1 MTASPT
7 PDFEP
12 YAKLVE
18 RFREIGYLG
27 SASSLL
33 GWDQET
39 YLPPSGIAFRA
50 KQGAYFSARI
60 HDLAT
65 AEEVGDW
72 LNACKDEG
80 LSDPVMAAN
89 VREWRHDYDRETKL
103 ETALVSEFK
112 EATSLALAAWQK
124 AREQS
129 DFSVFAP
136 HLEKIVEL
144 NHRKADAW
152 GYDECRY
159 DALLETYER
168 GARTSQLDAVFGSL
182 KPKVVEIV
190 QAAIER
196 SKEIPSDL
204 LAGEYPEAAQVA
216 FNREV
221 AEAIG
226 FDFAAGRI
234 DTTAHPFCSG
244 IAPGDT
250 RLTTRYNESDFTSSL
265 FGVLHEAGHGLYE
278 QGLRT
283 ELNGTPCGE
292 SVSLGIHES
301 QSRLWENHVG
311 RSRAFWERW
320 LPRAVHYFPHLAK
333 TSVEE
338 MTAAV
343 NRAEL
348 SHIRVEADEATYDLH
363 VMLRF
368 EMEKRLVA
376 GDLKVADL
384 PAAWNEEFEALF
396 GLPVRR
402 DAEGC
407 LQDIH
412 WSMGAIGYFPT
423 YSLGNLNASQL
434 YASALASN
442 SGIEAGLAAGE
453 YAPLLG
459 WLRENVHRC
468 GRQWLPDALMTTVT
482 GEPTRPDFH
491 LEHLRSR
498 YVRGEG

>member
-1 MTASPT
+1 MTEFTS

-12 YAKLVE
+12 YRNLTA
-18 RFREIGYLG
+18 RFREIAYLA

-39 YLPPSGIAFRA
+39 YMPPQGIAFRA

-60 HDLAT
+60 HELAT
-65 AEEVGDW
+65 SKEVGDW
-72 LNACKDEG
+72 LMACEDKDLG
-80 LSDPVMAAN
+80 DPVAAAN
-89 VREWRHDYDRETKL
+89 VREWRHDYDREIKL

-129 DFSVFAP
+129 DFSIFSP
-136 HLEKIVEL
+136 HLENLVQL

-168 GARTSQLDAVFGSL
+168 GARASQLDAVFGAL

-196 SKEIPSDL
+196 SKSIPGNL
-204 LAGEYPEAAQVA
+204 LEGDYPQAAQTA

-226 FDFAAGRI
+226 FDFDAGRI

-244 IAPGDT
+244 IAPGDV
-250 RLTTRYNESDFTSSL
+250 RLTTRYNERNFTSSL

-278 QGLRT
+278 QGLRP
-283 ELNGTPCGE
+283 ELYGTPCGE
-292 SVSLGIHES
+292 AVSLGIHES

-320 LPRAVHYFPHLAK
+320 LPRAVHYFPHLSK
-333 TSVEE
+333 ISIDE

-348 SHIRVEADEATYDLH
+348 SYIRVEADEATYDLH

-368 EMEKRLVA
+368 EMEKRLIS

-384 PAAWNEEFEALF
+384 PAAWNEEFEASF
-396 GLPVRR
+396 GLKVKQ
-402 DAEGC
+402 DSEGC

-412 WSMGAIGYFPT
+412 WSMGAFGYFPT

-434 YASALASN
+434 FAVAQKAAGVS
-442 SGIEAGLAAGE
+442 AGLAGGD
-453 YAPLLG
+453 YAPLLD
-459 WLRENVHRC
+459 WLRKNVHQR
-468 GRQWLPDALMTTVT
+468 GRQLLPDALMVATT
-482 GEPTRPDFH
+482 GGPTRAEFH
-491 LEHLRSR
+491 LEHLRAR
-498 YVRGEG
+498 YVRSEV

>member
-1 MTASPT
+1 MTDSSKLNCQ
-7 PDFEP
+7 P

-18 RFREIGYLG
+18 RFREISYLG
-27 SASSLL
+27 SASALL

-39 YLPPSGIAFRA
+39 YMPASAIAFRA
-50 KQGAYFSARI
+50 KQGAYFSARM
-60 HDLAT
+60 HELAT
-65 AEEVGDW
+65 GADVGDW
-72 LNACKDEG
+72 LMACEDAG
-80 LSDPVMAAN
+80 LTDPVAAAN

-103 ETALVSEFK
+103 ETALVAEFK
-112 EATSLALAAWQK
+112 EATSLGISAWQG
-124 AREQS
+124 AREKS
-129 DFSVFAP
+129 DFAIFQP
-136 HLEKIVEL
+136 HLEKLVEL
-144 NHRKADAW
+144 NMIKADAW
-152 GYDECRY
+152 GYEECRY

-168 GARTSQLDAVFGSL
+168 GARASQLDDVFGSL

-190 QAAIER
+190 QAALER
-196 SKEIPSDL
+196 SKSIPGDL
-204 LAGEYPEAAQVA
+204 LGGEYPQAQQMA

-226 FDFAAGRI
+226 FDFSAGRI

-244 IAPGDT
+244 LAPGDV
-250 RLTTRYNESDFTSSL
+250 RLTTRYNENDFTSSL

-278 QGLRT
+278 QGLQP
-283 ELNGTPCGE
+283 ELFGTPCGE
-292 SVSLGIHES
+292 AVSLGIHES

-320 LPRAVHYFPHLAK
+320 LPRAVHFFPHLAK
-333 TSVEE
+333 ISIDE

-368 EMEKRLVA
+368 EMEKRLVS

-384 PAAWNEEFEALF
+384 PAAWNEEFQSMF
-396 GLPVRR
+396 GLEVRQ

-412 WSMGAIGYFPT
+412 WSMGALGYFPT

-434 YASALASN
+434 FARAMTHGDGIESALV
-442 SGIEAGLAAGE
+442 AGN
-453 YAPLLG
+453 YAPLLD
-459 WLRENVHRC
+459 WLRKNVHQH
-468 GRQWLPDALMTTVT
+468 GRRFLPDDLMSTVT
-482 GEPTRPDFH
+482 GESVQPAYH
-491 LEHLRSR
+491 LAHLQNR
-498 YVRGEG
+498 YVIGE